1 MKNKTKKIFKIIS
14 VVLLV
19 ILLQT
24 MGYTYAK
31 YVTQETGTGQA
42 DVAKWA
48 FQIQKEGEQTKTVKL
63 LDTTN
68 KKTLVNGKIAPG
80 TAGII
85 NIVLDGTGSEVDLE
99 YKLEFANEQNKPQ
112 NMLFSYDGK
121 NYSSLSEIKTI
132 TGNIKQSETTK
143 TAEIIIYWRW
153 NYETGTTDSEISTN
167 DQIDTQ
173 DAKVITEYTFDIIAT
188 GTQCE

>member
-68 KKTLVNGKIAPG
+68 KKTLVNGKIVWRD
-80 TAGII
+80 I
-85 NIVLDGTGSEVDLE
+85 NE
-99 YKLEFANEQNKPQ
+99 
-112 NMLFSYDGK
+112 
-121 NYSSLSEIKTI
+121 
-132 TGNIKQSETTK
+132 
-143 TAEIIIYWRW
+143 
-153 NYETGTTDSEISTN
+153 
-167 DQIDTQ
+167 
-173 DAKVITEYTFDIIAT
+173 
-188 GTQCE
+188 